1 MLAKFESI
9 GGMTLNFSI
18 YSTEPPEI
26 VNVTGNQYVCVGF
39 VVTLSCKATGNPI
52 PNITWTRV
60 WENGTDSEELP
71 SMDGFYVISTTSRS
85 SNGTYR
91 CTASNGIGD
100 PASKTTEVIVGS
112 KL

>member
-1 MLAKFESI
+1 MLAKFEGI
-9 GGMTLNFSI
+9 EGVTLDFLI

-26 VNVTGNQYVCVGF
+26 VYVTGNQYVCVSSK
-39 VVTLSCKATGNPI
+39 VTLSCKATGKPI

-60 WENGTDSEELP
+60 WKNGTDSGELP
-71 SMDGFYVISTTSRS
+71 AMDGFYVISNTSRS

-91 CTASNGIGD
+91 CIASNGIGD
-100 PASKTTEVIVGS
+100 PTNQTTEVIVRS